1 MQASLHVDRLEVLQA
16 LPARRE
22 PGAENP
28 EVVRRSG
35 CSNVCRLPSLHVWEG
50 DNMQVTVLGSGSWGT
65 TVASLVAGRNDALLW
80 ARRPDVA
87 EEIRTEH
94 RNSTYL
100 ADFELPASLDATD
113 DLERAAQHAHVLV
126 VAVPSSA
133 FRSTLELAK
142 PYVHPWIPVVSLT
155 KGFEQ
160 DSMLRMTEVIED
172 VLPGH
177 PAAALSGPNIAKE
190 IMSGLAAGSV
200 IATKDLQVGAALQA
214 VFQRGLFR
222 VYTNHDV
229 VGCEIGGALKN
240 VVAIATGMGEGL
252 SAGDNTRSAV
262 ISRGLAELTRLGE
275 AMGGEAATFAGLA
288 GLGDLLTTCMSQHS
302 RNRYVGEQLG
312 RGRTLEDILDE
323 MHMVA
328 EGVKT
333 ARSTA
338 AFAERYG
345 LDLPIFRSV
354 EGVVDG
360 KSTAAEAYAGLLRI
374 QPGHESQPG

>member
-1 MQASLHVDRLEVLQA
+1 MR
-16 LPARRE
+16 
-22 PGAENP
+22 
-28 EVVRRSG
+28 
-35 CSNVCRLPSLHVWEG
+35 
-50 DNMQVTVLGSGSWGT
+50 VTVLGSGSWGT

-80 ARRPDVA
+80 ARKPEVA

-94 RNSTYL
+94 RNSKYL

-177 PAAALSGPNIAKE
+177 PVAALSGPNIAKE

-200 IATKDLQVGAALQA
+200 IATKDAQVGAALQA

-288 GLGDLLTTCMSQHS
+288 GLGDLLTTCMSKHS

-312 RGRTLEDILDE
+312 RGRTLDDILDE

-333 ARSTA
+333 TRSTA
-338 AFAERYG
+338 VLAERYG

-360 KSTAAEAYAGLLRI
+360 KSTAAEAYGGLLQI

>member
-1 MQASLHVDRLEVLQA
+1 MR
-16 LPARRE
+16 
-22 PGAENP
+22 
-28 EVVRRSG
+28 
-35 CSNVCRLPSLHVWEG
+35 
-50 DNMQVTVLGSGSWGT
+50 VTVLGSGSWGT

-80 ARRPDVA
+80 ARNTEVA
-87 EEIRTEH
+87 EEIRSE
-94 RNSTYL
+94 RCNSKYL
-100 ADFELPASLDATD
+100 PDFRLPASLDATD
-113 DLERAAQHAHVLV
+113 DLERATQHAHVLV

-160 DSMLRMTEVIED
+160 DSMLRMTEVIHD

-177 PAAALSGPNIAKE
+177 PVAALSGPNIAKE
-190 IMSGLAAGSV
+190 IMSGLAAASV
-200 IATKDLQVGAALQA
+200 IATEDEQVGTALQS

-222 VYTNHDV
+222 VYTNYDV
-229 VGCEIGGALKN
+229 AGCEIGGALKN

-288 GLGDLLTTCMSQHS
+288 GLGDLLTTCMSPHS

-312 RGRTLEDILDE
+312 RGRTLDDILDE

-333 ARSTA
+333 ARITRV
-338 AFAERYG
+338 FAERYG
-345 LDLPIFRSV
+345 LDLPICRSV
-354 EGVVDG
+354 EAVVDG
-360 KSTAAEAYAGLLRI
+360 KLNAAQAYGGLLRMR
-374 QPGHESQPG
+374 PGHESQPG

>member
-1 MQASLHVDRLEVLQA
+1 MR
-16 LPARRE
+16 
-22 PGAENP
+22 
-28 EVVRRSG
+28 
-35 CSNVCRLPSLHVWEG
+35 
-50 DNMQVTVLGSGSWGT
+50 VTVLGSGSWGT

-80 ARRPDVA
+80 ARNPDVA
-87 EEIRTEH
+87 EEIRSEH
-94 RNSTYL
+94 RNSKYL
-100 ADFELPASLDATD
+100 AEFELPASLDATD

-160 DSMLRMTEVIED
+160 GSMLRMTEVIED

-177 PAAALSGPNIAKE
+177 PVAALSGPNIAKE

-200 IATKDLQVGAALQA
+200 IATKDAQVGAALQA

-288 GLGDLLTTCMSQHS
+288 GLGDLLTTCMSPHS

-312 RGRTLEDILDE
+312 RGRTLDDILDE

-333 ARSTA
+333 TRSTA
-338 AFAERYG
+338 VFADRYG

-354 EGVVDG
+354 EGVIDG
-360 KSTAAEAYAGLLRI
+360 KSTAAEAYGGLLRI
-374 QPGHESQPG
+374 QPGHENQPG